1 MSEYGVIFLIGFFSS
16 LGHCIGMCGGFVTAY
31 TLQWQNGRA
40 VPATLARRL
49 HPHVLYNS
57 GRLLTYILLGAAFG
71 LIGETLQIVG
81 GIAPYQGGLQAFAG
95 IVMILI
101 GIDMSGILPSNRSL
115 SLPVYGWFKK
125 HLGGSFHKAKEGKL
139 FSLGLVMGFIPCGLV
154 YAAGAKAAATG
165 SVLQGML
172 TMAAFGLGTVPALFA
187 VGLSASVVGVKTR
200 TRLFQFAT
208 ILVIILGMVTVYRGY
223 HNITKALQQTEVTD
237 LQCH

>member
-31 TLQWQNGRA
+31 SLQWQKDRPLA
-40 VPATLARRL
+40 ATIVKKL
-49 HPHVLYNS
+49 HPHALYNS

-71 LIGETLQIVG
+71 MIGETLQIIG
-81 GIAPYQGGLQAFAG
+81 DIAPYQGGLQAFAG

-115 SLPVYGWFKK
+115 TLPVYNWFKK
-125 HLGGSFHKAKEGKL
+125 QLGGSFHKAREGKL
-139 FSLGLVMGFIPCGLV
+139 FSLGFVMGFIPCGLV

-165 SVLQGML
+165 SVLEGML

-187 VGLSASVVGVKTR
+187 VGLSASVVGIKTR
-200 TRLFQFAT
+200 TRLFQLAT
-208 ILVIILGMVTVYRGY
+208 LLVIILGMVTVYRGY
-223 HNITKALQQTEVTD
+223 HNLTMALHQPEVTD